1 MNRTQHMR
9 HAPTRA
15 RAAGFTL
22 IEVMIVVGIVA
33 ILAGIALPGYQEY
46 TRRAHR
52 AEARAALLQAAHWLE
67 RVATATGLY
76 LADDEAFPDAMKSV
90 PSQGYAIS
98 FTTPDKGQSYTLSAT
113 PRNNQIGDKCG
124 GFTLNHAG
132 DRGLSASSASE
143 ALKAECWTR

>member
-76 LADDEAFPDAMKSV
+76 LADDQGFPEALKSV
-90 PSQGYAIS
+90 PSGGYAIS
-98 FTTPDKGQSYTLSAT
+98 FATPDKGLSYTLSAT
-113 PRNNQIGDKCG
+113 PRNAQVGDRCG
-124 GFTLNHAG
+124 GFTLNQAG
-132 DRGLSASSASE
+132 DRGLSSTGASD
-143 ALKAECWTR
+143 ALKAECWNR